1 MRVAVGLLVACLCQ
15 GCGEGRDVDERVDA
29 SPGGTLEV
37 DLDRG
42 DGMRL
47 DPGELVV
54 QSHAANEVR
63 VVSESTEWGASGV
76 RFVIDQQGDT
86 VRVIGRVG
94 GATSWMFGGPRIE
107 VRIWVPR
114 EFSVDVRSTA
124 GSVRLED
131 TTGSVRVRTLGEVEI
146 ARAEGNLRV
155 RSDGDVSITE
165 VVGDVDVRIDEGGIE
180 ASWIEGDVELR
191 TGWGEIEVAHVQGRV
206 VVRSNRGGLDVRDL
220 SGPIE
225 AVTER
230 GAVYASFV
238 EDQPEGRIETSR
250 GSVEVLLPEDAGA
263 LLEAISRRGSVDVDE
278 GFRVPGEHSE
288 NRVTGPL
295 NGGGSPLRLFTARG
309 SVNVRPR

>member
-1 MRVAVGLLVACLCQ
+1 MRVGVVVLIACLGQ
-15 GCGEGRDVDERVDA
+15 GCADARDVDERVA
-29 SPGGTLEV
+29 ATPGGTLEV

-42 DGMRL
+42 EGMRP

-63 VVSESTEWGASGV
+63 VVSEASEWGASAV
-76 RFVIDQQGDT
+76 RFSVDRQGET
-86 VRVIGRVG
+86 VRVLGRVG
-94 GATSWMFGGPRIE
+94 GATSWMFGGPRVE

-114 EFSVDVRSTA
+114 EFSVDVRSNSGA
-124 GSVRLED
+124 VRLED
-131 TTGSVRVRTLGEVEI
+131 TTGSVRVRTLGDVEI
-146 ARAEGNLRV
+146 ARAEGDLRV

-180 ASWIEGDVELR
+180 ASFIEGDVELR
-191 TGWGEIEVAHVQGRV
+191 TGRGEIEVAHVRGRV
-206 VVRSNRGGLDVRDL
+206 VARSNRGGLDVRDL
-220 SGPIE
+220 SGPLE

-238 EDQPEGRIETSR
+238 EEDPRGRIETSR

-263 LLEAISRRGSVDVDE
+263 QLEAISRRGSVEVDE

-288 NRVTGPL
+288 DRVTGPL
-295 NGGGSPLRLFTARG
+295 NGGGSTLRLFTARG